1 MTNKDL
7 RNLDEMVYPYIAIY
21 SYMHGCMVLSYKD
34 GGADLR
40 IPVSVGLLIL
50 LSFDQ
55 SNYQLQLT
63 LIIRL
68 TTYQLKSRFRSCILT
83 EF

>member
-1 MTNKDL
+1 
-7 RNLDEMVYPYIAIY
+7 
-21 SYMHGCMVLSYKD
+21 MHGWFLAIHKD

-40 IPVSVGLLIL
+40 IPVLHGLLIL

-68 TTYQLKSRFRSCILT
+68 TTCQLKSRFILCIMT